1 MLQNLVKNSDNTQQ
15 EQLVSTTS
23 FEVSAGK
30 TWRLG
35 WPNDRKKES
44 SGYLY
49 IYKLVIWYWL
59 SARTSASLSAR
70 ILMQPLSVV
79 SLYAMIRASSQHS
92 DLFFWTNHSKFT
104 TQYSVSHHSTTQC
117 PEPSPSH
124 PPSSSRVCQ
133 SEKKKKKRTLDFCSS
148 SGGRG
153 LGPGS
158 LFAQVAAGRKA
169 DPSMPRD
176 WGFRLQQERE
186 FATRSRNRACVCGR
200 GVAGRVPRELVGS
213 AWYFYA
219 LVFGSYSV
227 TSAVCFSWSKYKV
240 LPNFKMKNI
249 DHSIW

>member
-1 MLQNLVKNSDNTQQ
+1 MTFFFGRTIANL
-15 EQLVSTTS
+15 L
-23 FEVSAGK
+23 
-30 TWRLG
+30 
-35 WPNDRKKES
+35 
-44 SGYLY
+44 
-49 IYKLVIWYWL
+49 L
-59 SARTSASLSAR
+59 S
-70 ILMQPLSVV
+70 I
-79 SLYAMIRASSQHS
+79 
-92 DLFFWTNHSKFT
+92 
-104 TQYSVSHHSTTQC
+104 QC
-117 PEPSPSH
+117 H
-124 PPSSSRVCQ
+124 IIAPPSAQ
-133 SEKKKKKRTLDFCSS
+133 SPHLPIPHLPPGYAKVKRKKKKRTLDFCSS

-227 TSAVCFSWSKYKV
+227 TSAVCFS
-240 LPNFKMKNI
+240 
-249 DHSIW
+249 

>member
-1 MLQNLVKNSDNTQQ
+1 MTGRRNHQDIFTFTNWWFDTGCLL
-15 EQLVSTTS
+15 EPQLVCQL
-23 FEVSAGK
+23 E
-30 TWRLG
+30 
-35 WPNDRKKES
+35 
-44 SGYLY
+44 YLC
-49 IYKLVIWYWL
+49 
-59 SARTSASLSAR
+59 SLSLWSLCMRWLGLPPNIVTFFFGRTIAN
-70 ILMQPLSVV
+70 LLLS
-79 SLYAMIRASSQHS
+79 I
-92 DLFFWTNHSKFT
+92 
-104 TQYSVSHHSTTQC
+104 QC
-117 PEPSPSH
+117 H
-124 PPSSSRVCQ
+124 IIAPPSAQ
-133 SEKKKKKRTLDFCSS
+133 SPHLPIPHLPPGYAKVKRKKKKRTLDFCSS